1 MLKERNQLKS
11 KELKIG
17 NKMSI
22 YEIHL
27 LKLLDSYNMVEFDKQ
42 PTTTN
47 EEPLH
52 NNWVGLPNNFST
64 SQLVEIIESVM

>member
-1 MLKERNQLKS
+1 
-11 KELKIG
+11 
-17 NKMSI
+17 MSI

>member
-1 MLKERNQLKS
+1 MCCKKENQLKP

-17 NKMSI
+17 NKMNI

-27 LKLLDSYNMVEFDKQ
+27 LKLLDNYNMLEFDKQ

-52 NNWVGLPNNFST
+52 NNWVGLFNNSIT
-64 SQLVEIIESVM
+64 TQLVENN